1 MIGVRYASLEI
12 LEADVRELSLRLKM
26 PTGAELPI
34 LEKCISEVRDAVSC
48 KACIAEFDVR
58 VSERTVFI
66 GDDFSVESANL
77 AKNLSG
83 CTKVEIM
90 AVTLGAGVDMLL
102 RKKGAVSAS
111 EHFVCDAVASA
122 FAERAA
128 DLAEKYFMGD
138 TPRRPR
144 FSPGYGDLPL
154 EIQRDVLRKCDAGRL
169 LGINLTESD
178 LMIPTKSITAMIGK
192 CE

>member
-12 LEADVRELSLRLKM
+12 LEADFRELSLRLKM
-26 PTGAELPI
+26 PGGTELPI
-34 LEKCISEVRDAVSC
+34 LEKCISAVRDAVSC
-48 KACIAEFDVR
+48 KACIAELDVR
-58 VSERTVFI
+58 ISGSTVFI

-83 CTKVEIM
+83 CTRVCIM

-102 RKKGAVSAS
+102 RKKSAVSPS

-154 EIQRDVLRKCDAGRL
+154 EIQRDVLRMCDAGRL
-169 LGINLTESD
+169 LGINLTETN